1 MMKSGFLDKLIE
13 KMDKVD
19 PAEVQRIVLR
29 AVQEKGFLENV
40 FDTLQE
46 GVVVVGVR
54 GTIHYVNNAALDFF
68 GFTRQELLG
77 QSLGDQFPG
86 IIWDEIIQSNRAVN
100 RDLEVFYPEHRFL
113 NFYISP
119 LEQSAG
125 GSQIETA
132 GYVLILRDD
141 TQTRQVQQEEV
152 ESERIAALTMLA
164 AGVAHELGNPLNSLN
179 IHLQLLERKVK
190 KKAPPELA
198 SELLESLEITR
209 SEIKRL
215 NFIVE
220 KFLGAVRPTKP
231 QFEDADVNQLVTEAV
246 TFLAPEVKDRNIT
259 ITLQLTEH
267 LPKLTVDADQMKQV
281 FYNLIRNGAQAIGSD
296 GSLVISSKYD
306 DYNVTLS
313 FADDGH
319 GISSEK
325 VGKVFEPYFTT
336 KKTGSG
342 LGLLIVHRI
351 VREHGGQ
358 IEFESRKN
366 EGTTVKVMLPRAEK
380 QVRFLPEKGGSSDVI
395 EVDVVP
401 G

>member
-1 MMKSGFLDKLIE
+1 MKSGFLDKLIE
-13 KMDKVD
+13 KMDRVD
-19 PAEVQRIVLR
+19 PGEVQRIVLR
-29 AVQEKGFLENV
+29 AVQEKGFLEKV

-46 GVVVVGVR
+46 GIVVVGVG

-68 GFTRQELLG
+68 GFTRKELLG
-77 QSLGDQFPG
+77 QRLDDQFPG
-86 IIWDEIIQSNRAVN
+86 IVWEDIIRGNRSVN

-119 LEQSAG
+119 LEQTEE
-125 GSQIETA
+125 GSKKETG

-141 TQTRQVQQEEV
+141 TRSRQVQQEEV

-190 KKAPPELA
+190 KKADPELA
-198 SELLESLEITR
+198 GELLESLEITR

-231 QFEDADVNQLVTEAV
+231 NFKSVDINQLIAEAV

-259 ITLQLTEH
+259 ITLQLNEQIPV
-267 LPKLTVDADQMKQV
+267 LMADPDQIKQV

-296 GSLVISSKYD
+296 GSIIVSSKYD
-306 DYNVTLS
+306 DHNVTIS

-319 GISSEK
+319 GISSDK

-336 KKTGSG
+336 KKSGSG

-358 IEFESRKN
+358 IEFESREN
-366 EGTTVKVMLPRAEK
+366 EGTTVNVSLPRAEK
-380 QVRFLPEKGGSSDVI
+380 QIRFLPEEGSSNDIIDVDTVA
-395 EVDVVP
+395 ES
-401 G
+401 